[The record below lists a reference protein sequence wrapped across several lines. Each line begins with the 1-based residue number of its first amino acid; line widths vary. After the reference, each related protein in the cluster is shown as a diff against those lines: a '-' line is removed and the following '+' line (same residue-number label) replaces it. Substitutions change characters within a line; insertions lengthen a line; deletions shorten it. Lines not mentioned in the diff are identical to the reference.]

1 MYFSLP
7 RYRLKLKNKECSLF
21 PSPHRLTHTHP
32 KLGNYHIELKQQS
45 ALLHVTWPF
54 QAKDSFVPLFAAL
67 NIAAVA
73 DNQQEEVGEES
84 LLQ

>member
-1 MYFSLP
+1 MQFFPLP
-7 RYRLKLKNKECSLF
+7 TPLG
-21 PSPHRLTHTHP
+21 THT

-45 ALLHVTWPF
+45 ALLHVIRHF

-67 NIAAVA
+67 NIVV
-73 DNQQEEVGEES
+73 DDPGGQEEEEER

>member
-1 MYFSLP
+1 MQVVP
-7 RYRLKLKNKECSLF
+7 F
-21 PSPHRLTHTHP
+21 PPPLDTHTHTHTYL

-67 NIAAVA
+67 NIVLTTE
-73 DNQQEEVGEES
+73 QEEVEEEES

>member
-1 MYFSLP
+1 MSGDKTLQLKHSIQTELIKINVILEKILLELAEIKQISHP
-7 RYRLKLKNKECSLF
+7 NGRL
-21 PSPHRLTHTHP
+21 
-32 KLGNYHIELKQQS
+32 GS
-45 ALLHVTWPF
+45 AVMK
-54 QAKDSFVPLFAAL
+54 AKDSFVPLFAAL